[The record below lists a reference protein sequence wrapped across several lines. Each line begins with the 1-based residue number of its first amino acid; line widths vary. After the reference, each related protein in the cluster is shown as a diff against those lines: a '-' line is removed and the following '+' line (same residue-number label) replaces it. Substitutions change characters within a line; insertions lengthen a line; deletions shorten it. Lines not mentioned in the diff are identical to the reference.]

1 MSDIKTNSDNP
12 KTTPGSQNDPANPAG
27 NQPASNKIIWS
38 WYKKLVF
45 RILFV
50 FLLAMCIPFTSSW
63 YKNLFTLDWLHP
75 HYRDIYDIARFQ
87 PSFRQY
93 FGGRGDYEDG
103 GLPAGNEGSPAGK
116 NGNHGVGPGRRHHS
130 GGDSTQS
137 GNGGGLAAGD
147 HSGFGRRHHH
157 GDSTQA
163 GANGDRFAGGSFKHH
178 LHGGDSTAK
187 GNGDGSFAGQS
198 HGGFGR
204 HHHGDSTDA
213 SGNGNRFAGGGFRH
227 HHHGGDSTAMAK
239 SDAGSFAAGQ
249 HGGFGRRHHGDSTAA
264 GGNGDRFTGGGF
276 RHHHHEGDS
285 TATGKSDG
293 GSFAAGK
300 HGFGEHHHHG
310 DSTQAGGNGDRFAGA
325 GFKHH
330 HHRGDSTQTDTGKHN
345 RFAAANGGGHNKLS
359 PNDTAGHDSTK
370 AAAFGGKK
378 RGRNGN
384 DNNGL
389 PPDRSFLADYTD
401 WGIAFLIGV
410 AGGLIWTLID
420 RKSRN
425 YNILYYWIRVV
436 VRYRAGIGIIGFG
449 FTKLFPTQMPYPSLG
464 LLNSNFGDFTAQKI
478 YWMSVGIVP
487 WYQVFGGIVEITAGT
502 LLFFRRT
509 TTFGA
514 ILLAG
519 ALGDITYV
527 NYAYD
532 GGVHVYAFYFVFLAL
547 ILFADDV
554 PKLYNLLIRERYT
567 VPVHIYPD
575 YRKPWLKYTRIGLK
589 ILTFIVFFVILTYTE
604 VINFKYDPY
613 KQPSTA
619 GVKQLRGNYH
629 VTEFK
634 INGQEIP
641 YNPLDTVRWQEATFE
656 NWTTLTFKV
665 NHPVLIDPSNGG
677 GSPMKDI
684 QRTFEIT
691 GVAGGQRAFHYY
703 ADTIDKVLYLQD
715 KNAIALRGNRGARGA
730 GGRNRS
736 NNDKK
741 TADNWI
747 SKTALQHIGDEKKMI
762 DEHAWSARRDRE
774 FAAKIPEPKR
784 NRMVLQYSTTDG
796 SRVILSGINEK
807 KDSIYVVLDRYN
819 RKYTLPAS
827 TLNAGKY

>member
-1 MSDIKTNSDNP
+1 MSDKKSNSDNP
-12 KTTPGSQNDPANPAG
+12 VSTPESQNNPAT
-27 NQPASNKIIWS
+27 NNHLVWS
-38 WYKKLVF
+38 WYKKLAF
-45 RILFV
+45 RIFFV
-50 FLLAMCIPFTSSW
+50 FLLAMCIPFTSNW

-87 PSFRQY
+87 PSFRQF
-93 FGGRGDYEDG
+93 FGGRGDYDEG
-103 GLPAGNEGSPAGK
+103 AFPVGNEGTTGGK
-116 NGNHGVGPGRRHHS
+116 NGNQGGSRGKHHNR

-137 GNGGGLAAGD
+137 GNGAGGTAG
-147 HSGFGRRHHH
+147 HSGFNRHHH
-157 GDSTQA
+157 GGDSTQA
-163 GANGDRFAGGSFKHH
+163 GSNGDRLAE
-178 LHGGDSTAK
+178 
-187 GNGDGSFAGQS
+187 
-198 HGGFGR
+198 
-204 HHHGDSTDA
+204 
-213 SGNGNRFAGGGFRH
+213 GGGRH
-227 HHHGGDSTAMAK
+227 HHHGGDSTP
-239 SDAGSFAAGQ
+239 
-249 HGGFGRRHHGDSTAA
+249 
-264 GGNGDRFTGGGF
+264 
-276 RHHHHEGDS
+276 
-285 TATGKSDG
+285 
-293 GSFAAGK
+293 
-300 HGFGEHHHHG
+300 
-310 DSTQAGGNGDRFAGA
+310 
-325 GFKHH
+325 
-330 HHRGDSTQTDTGKHN
+330 TDTGRNKSL
-345 RFAAANGGGHNKLS
+345 AAYNGGGRNKLE
-359 PNDTAGHDSTK
+359 PKDTTRHDSTTT
-370 AAAFGGKK
+370 ATLGAKK

-384 DNNGL
+384 DNG
-389 PPDRSFLADYTD
+389 PPPNRSFLADYTD
-401 WGIAFLIGV
+401 WGIAFLIGI

-420 RKSRN
+420 WKSKN

-478 YWMSVGIVP
+478 YWLSVGIVP
-487 WYQVFGGIVEITAGT
+487 WYQVFGGVVEIAAGAM
-502 LLFFRRT
+502 LFFRRT

-514 ILLAG
+514 ILLSG

-547 ILFADDV
+547 ILLADDI
-554 PKLYNLLIRERYT
+554 PKLYNLLILERYT

-575 YRKPWLKYTRIGLK
+575 FKKPWLKYTRIGLK
-589 ILTFIVFFVILTYTE
+589 VLTFIVFFVILTYTE
-604 VINFKYDPY
+604 VVNFKYDPY

-656 NWTTLTFKV
+656 NWTTLTFRV

-677 GSPMKDI
+677 GSPMRDI

-715 KNAIALRGNRGARGA
+715 KNAIALRGNRGGRGT

-736 NNDKK
+736 KNDKK
-741 TADNWI
+741 PADNWI
-747 SKTALQHIGDEKKMI
+747 SKTALQHIGNEKKMI
-762 DEHAWSARRDRE
+762 DEHAWSTRRDRE
-774 FAAKIPEPKR
+774 FASKGPEPKR
-784 NRMVLQYSTTDG
+784 SRMILKYSTTDG
-796 SRVILSGINEK
+796 SRVILSGVNEL
-807 KDSIYVVLDRYN
+807 KDSIYVVLDRYD

-827 TLNAGKY
+827 TLSAGKY

>member
-1 MSDIKTNSDNP
+1 MSDKKTNSDNP
-12 KTTPGSQNDPANPAG
+12 EITPESQNDPG
-27 NQPASNKIIWS
+27 DSTSNQPVANNKVWS
-38 WYKKLVF
+38 WYKKLAF

-50 FLLAMCIPFTSSW
+50 FLLAMCIPFTSNW

-87 PSFRQY
+87 PSFKQ
-93 FGGRGDYEDG
+93 FFSGKGDNEDSAF
-103 GLPAGNEGSPAGK
+103 PVGNEGNPGDK
-116 NGNHGVGPGRRHHS
+116 NGNKGEEHRHHNR

-137 GNGGGLAAGD
+137 GNGGGFAGGN
-147 HSGFGRRHHH
+147 HNGFGR
-157 GDSTQA
+157 
-163 GANGDRFAGGSFKHH
+163 
-178 LHGGDSTAK
+178 
-187 GNGDGSFAGQS
+187 
-198 HGGFGR
+198 
-204 HHHGDSTDA
+204 
-213 SGNGNRFAGGGFRH
+213 
-227 HHHGGDSTAMAK
+227 
-239 SDAGSFAAGQ
+239 
-249 HGGFGRRHHGDSTAA
+249 
-264 GGNGDRFTGGGF
+264 
-276 RHHHHEGDS
+276 
-285 TATGKSDG
+285 
-293 GSFAAGK
+293 
-300 HGFGEHHHHG
+300 HHHHG
-310 DSTQAGGNGDRFAGA
+310 DSTQAGRSGDSLAGT
-325 GFKHH
+325 GIRPH
-330 HHRGDSTQTDTGKHN
+330 HHRGDSTKTDTGRTQ
-345 RFAAANGGGHNKLS
+345 RFAAHHGSGRNKIGPNG
-359 PNDTAGHDSTK
+359 DADHDST
-370 AAAFGGKK
+370 AAAFTGKK
-378 RGRNGN
+378 HGRNGN
-384 DNNGL
+384 DSAP
-389 PPDRSFLADYTD
+389 PPDRNFLADYAD

-410 AGGLIWTLID
+410 AGGLIWTLVD
-420 RKSRN
+420 WKSKN

-487 WYQVFGGIVEITAGT
+487 WYQVFGGVVEIAAGT
-502 LLFFRRT
+502 MLFFRRT

-547 ILFADDV
+547 ILFADDI
-554 PKLYNLLIRERYT
+554 PKLYNLLILERYT
-567 VPVHIYPD
+567 VPVRVYPD
-575 YRKPWLKYTRIGLK
+575 FRKPWLKYARIGLK
-589 ILTFIVFFVILTYTE
+589 LLTFIIFFVILTYTE

-613 KQPSTA
+613 KQPATA
-619 GVKQLRGNYH
+619 GLKQLRGNYH

-715 KNAIALRGNRGARGA
+715 KNAITLRGNRGTR
-730 GGRNRS
+730 GRNRS
-736 NNDKK
+736 NTEKK
-741 TADNWI
+741 PTDNWI

-762 DEHAWSARRDRE
+762 DEHAWSTRRDRE
-774 FAAKIPEPKR
+774 FAAKGPEPKR
-784 NRMVLQYSTTDG
+784 NRMILKYSTTDG
-796 SRVILSGINEK
+796 ARVILSGINEK
-807 KDSIYVVLDRYN
+807 KDLIYVVLDRYK

-827 TLNAGKY
+827 TLSAGKY